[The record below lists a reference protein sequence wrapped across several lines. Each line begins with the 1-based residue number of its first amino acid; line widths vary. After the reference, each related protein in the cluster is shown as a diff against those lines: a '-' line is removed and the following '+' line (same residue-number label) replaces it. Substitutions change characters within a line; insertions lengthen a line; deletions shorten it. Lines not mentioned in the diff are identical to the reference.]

1 MSKTPDS
8 ASSPDTAATAPCPIA
23 PAARGKKLFCFGY
36 GYTAAA
42 LSNVLRRYDWDIS
55 GTTTDPDK
63 RAQMAADGIHAELFE
78 PTRHLPDP
86 FGSFRGVTHVLLSIP
101 PTRSGDPAFEAH
113 AHDLLECG
121 TIEWA
126 GYLSTT
132 AVYGN
137 HDGGWIDE
145 STPLAPTSQRG
156 SQRERA
162 EEQWQ
167 SLAMNEDFPL
177 HIFRLAG
184 IYGPGRS
191 ALDTVRSGTARRI
204 DKPGHVFNR
213 IHVDDIVQTLIA
225 SINQPKP
232 GGIYNLA
239 DDYPSTSHEVISFAC
254 NLLGICPPPMIPYEQ
269 ADVAPM
275 VRSFY
280 SDNKRVKND
289 RIKQEL
295 GVSLLYPDYRA
306 GLQACLET
314 DDETSL
320 LLEG

>member
-1 MSKTPDS
+1 MIQ
-8 ASSPDTAATAPCPIA
+8 APCTITPV
-23 PAARGKKLFCFGY
+23 ARDKKLFCFGY

-42 LSNVLRRYDWDIS
+42 LATVLRGYGWHIA

-63 RAQMAADGIHAELFE
+63 RAQMIADGIDAELFE
-78 PTRHLPDP
+78 PNRHLPDP
-86 FGSFRGVTHVLLSIP
+86 FESFRGVTHVLFSIP
-101 PTRSGDPAFEAH
+101 PTRSGDPVFEAH
-113 AHDLLECG
+113 AHDLLESG
-121 TIEWA
+121 SIEWA

-145 STPLAPTSQRG
+145 NTPLAPTSQRG
-156 SQRERA
+156 SQREKA

-167 SLAMNEDFPL
+167 ALAMNEDFPL
-177 HIFRLAG
+177 HIFRLSG

-191 ALDTVRSGTARRI
+191 AIDTIRSGTARRI

-225 SINQPKP
+225 SFNNPKP
-232 GGIYNLA
+232 GAIYNLA
-239 DDYPSTSHEVISFAC
+239 DDLPSSSHEVIAFVC
-254 NLLGICPPPMIPYEQ
+254 NLLGMSPPPMIPYEQ

-295 GVSLLYPDYRA
+295 GVTLRYPDYRA
-306 GLQACLET
+306 GLQACLEIEE
-314 DDETSL
+314 ETSAL
-320 LLEG
+320 LAAE

>member
-1 MSKTPDS
+1 MTEQSLH
-8 ASSPDTAATAPCPIA
+8 PCPIV
-23 PAARGKKLFCFGY
+23 PQARGKKLFCFGF

-42 LSNVLRRYDWDIS
+42 LASVLRGYDWQIA

-63 RAQMAADGIHAELFE
+63 RAQMAAHGIAAELFE

-86 FGSFRGVTHVLLSIP
+86 FESFRGVTHVLLSIP
-101 PTRSGDPAFEAH
+101 PGRAGDPAFEAH
-113 AHDLLECG
+113 AHDLLEAG

-145 STPLAPTSQRG
+145 KTPVAPTSQRG
-156 SQRERA
+156 SQREKA

-177 HIFRLAG
+177 HIFRLSG

-191 ALDTVRSGTARRI
+191 ALDTVRSGSARRLH
-204 DKPGHVFNR
+204 KPGHVFNR
-213 IHVDDIVQTLIA
+213 IHVDDIVQTLVA
-225 SINQPKP
+225 SINNPQP
-232 GGIYNLA
+232 GAIYNLA
-239 DDYPSTSHEVISFAC
+239 DDLPSGSDEVIAFAC
-254 NLLGICPPPMIPYEQ
+254 NLLGISPPPVVPYEQ

-275 VRSFY
+275 IRSFY

-295 GVSLLYPDYRA
+295 GVTLRYPDYRA
-306 GLQACLET
+306 GLQACLEI
-314 DDETSL
+314 EEEASEL
-320 LLEG
+320 A

>member
-1 MSKTPDS
+1 MTLPTDISRPF
-8 ASSPDTAATAPCPIA
+8 AA
-23 PAARGKKLFCFGY
+23 AAREKKLFCFGY

-42 LSNVLRRYDWDIS
+42 LASVLRGEGWHIA

-63 RAQMAADGIHAELFE
+63 RAQMAADGIEAELFE

-132 AVYGN
+132 GVYGN

-145 STPLAPTSQRG
+145 ETPLAPTSQRG
-156 SQRERA
+156 SQRARA

-167 SLAMNEDFPL
+167 SLALNEDFPL
-177 HIFRLAG
+177 HIFRLSG

-213 IHVDDIVQTLIA
+213 IHVDDIVQTLLA
-225 SINQPKP
+225 SIEKP
-232 GGIYNLA
+232 NAGAVYNLA
-239 DDYPSTSHEVISFAC
+239 DDYPSSSHEVIAFAC
-254 NLLGICPPPMIPYEQ
+254 NLLGLCPPEMVAYEQ
-269 ADVAPM
+269 VDVAPM

-289 RIKQEL
+289 RIKHEL
-295 GVSLLYPDYRA
+295 GVTLRYPDYRA
-306 GLQACLET
+306 GLQACMDAE
-314 DDETSL
+314 DETEAL
-320 LLEG
+320 LSAP